1 MSFLMIKTLAQLTD
15 YDIHYLPQ
23 EDYSY
28 LTTLDIAAI
37 AIKYNN
43 YVQELLVTTE
53 DYLECSNYKELQLKS
68 KYYLVYKHDNSNLSL
83 RFKVNNTVAN
93 EKFSTYQYRYTKHL
107 IKLTIFLSLLLN
119 YVQENLR
126 R

>member
-1 MSFLMIKTLAQLTD
+1 MNKTLADLTTHN
-15 YDIHYLPQ
+15 IHYLPQ

-28 LTTLDIAAI
+28 LTELNIAAI
-37 AIKYNN
+37 AVKDKD
-43 YVQELLVTTE
+43 YVEELLVTTE
-53 DYLECSNYKELQLKS
+53 DYLEYSDYKELQLKS
-68 KYYLVYKHDNSNLSL
+68 KYYLIYEHNNSNLRL

-93 EKFSTYQYRYTKHL
+93 EKFNTYQYKYTKYL

-119 YVQENLR
+119 YVQEKLR